1 MSHSAR
7 PEARSEDH
15 PAARPDESQQERLDR
30 NFNELLQE
38 LRVAQAGVQILF
50 AFLLTVAFTPVFERS
65 SGFVRGLHLVT
76 VLFAAGAA
84 AMLTAPAA
92 WHRVLFR
99 RGRRVEIVRA
109 ANNFSLIGLGL
120 LAAAM
125 TGTVFLVAEVI
136 VAGWL
141 AVVIAAGAAV
151 VFGVLWFVW
160 PSTLRNGD
168 AMEPPPEKITK

>member
-1 MSHSAR
+1 MPQSTPAG
-7 PEARSEDH
+7 ESE
-15 PAARPDESQQERLDR
+15 RERLNR

-50 AFLLTVAFTPVFERS
+50 AFLLTVAFTPVFEKA
-65 SGFVRGLHLVT
+65 SGYVRGLHLIT

-120 LAAAM
+120 LATAM
-125 TGTVFLVAEVI
+125 VGTVYLVAEVI
-136 VAGWL
+136 VGGWL
-141 AVVIAAGAAV
+141 AVVIAAGAVAM
-151 VFGVLWFVW
+151 FGVLWFVW
-160 PSTLRNGD
+160 PSTLRNGE
-168 AMEPPPEKITK
+168 MT

>member
-1 MSHSAR
+1 MSDIER
-7 PEARSEDH
+7 T
-15 PAARPDESQQERLDR
+15 DESEHDRLAR

-50 AFLLTVAFTPVFERS
+50 AFLLTVAFTPVFERA

-84 AMLTAPAA
+84 ALLTAPAA

-99 RGRRVEIVRA
+99 RGRRVEIVHA
-109 ANNFSLIGLGL
+109 ANNFTLIGMAL
-120 LAAAM
+120 LATAM
-125 TGTVFLVAEVI
+125 VGTVFLVAEVI
-136 VAGWL
+136 VDGWL

-151 VFGVLWFVW
+151 LFGVLWFFW
-160 PSTLRNGD
+160 PSTLRSGD
-168 AMEPPPEKITK
+168 ETKLTQEITK